1 MLTPHS
7 YFIFL
12 HQITHYKSPPLL
24 SILRKFCYH
33 QIPPLTEL
41 FYELVRIN
49 NKNMKSMRSL
59 ALVILGFMF
68 MMLVQQQVVQAQEFS
83 PAPAPVS
90 DGSAIDQG
98 VAYLLL
104 LLALAVTYLVH

>member
-1 MLTPHS
+1 
-7 YFIFL
+7 
-12 HQITHYKSPPLL
+12 
-24 SILRKFCYH
+24 
-33 QIPPLTEL
+33 
-41 FYELVRIN
+41 
-49 NKNMKSMRSL
+49 MKSMRSL